1 MAVYNGFPATYQ
13 PYIPYQQPLTP
24 VQQPQQPQPVQQSGN
39 GLVWVQGENAAKSY
53 PVAPNNTVLLMDSE
67 GDRFY
72 LKSADASGMPLP
84 LRTFVYSEQTAQ
96 PAPKAAEGE
105 QPAFATKTELDA
117 LRADMEELKMS
128 IAPKRSRKQKEVE
141 ADG

>member
-13 PYIPYQQPLTP
+13 PYIPYQQMATP
-24 VQQPQQPQPVQQSGN
+24 VQPQQAQPAQQTGN
-39 GLVWVQGENAAKSY
+39 GLVWVQGESAAKSY

-84 LRTFVYSEQTAQ
+84 LRTFVYHEQTAQ
-96 PAPKAAEGE
+96 TAPKVSEAG
-105 QPAFATKTELDA
+105 QPAFATKTELDD
-117 LRADMEELKMS
+117 LRAEMEELKAS
-128 IAPKRSRKQKEVE
+128 LTTKRARKQKEGE

>member
-13 PYIPYQQPLTP
+13 PYIPYQQTVTP
-24 VQQPQQPQPVQQSGN
+24 MQPQQAQPTQQTGN
-39 GLVWVQGENAAKSY
+39 GLVWVQGESAAKSY

-84 LRTFVYSEQTAQ
+84 LRTFVYHEQTAQ
-96 PAPKAAEGE
+96 TAPKVSEAG
-105 QPAFATKTELDA
+105 QPAFATKTELEA
-117 LRADMEELKMS
+117 LRAEIEEFKANLTQ
-128 IAPKRSRKQKEVE
+128 KRARKQKEGEV
-141 ADG
+141 DG